1 MREKPRDKGRLLH
14 IRTSIDNIHRFL
26 DGKTSDDFLVDSLLY
41 FGVIKNLEIIGE
53 AAYMLTNE
61 FKEAHPST
69 PWRDIIDMRH
79 ILVHGYYHVDSNEVW
94 TTIVSDLKP
103 LKEQIEEYIAEFVD
117 E

>member
-14 IRTSIDNIHRFL
+14 IIASIDNIRRFL
-26 DGKTSDDFLVDSLLY
+26 DGKTEDDFSIDSLLY

-61 FKEAHPST
+61 FKDAHPGS

-79 ILVHGYYHVDSNEVW
+79 ILVHGYYHVDSIEVW
-94 TTIVSDLKP
+94 TTVKHDLEP
-103 LKEQIEEYIAEFVD
+103 LKGQIEEYLTEF
-117 E
+117 